1 MTHVHR
7 RPLAQLRL
15 EGFKLRGGVSDQR
28 GFVPG
33 NAFREVFVTLPQR
46 RVDALQVPCAF
57 VPFADLRRHKG
68 GLDTCARE
76 ERFR

>member
-15 EGFKLRGGVSDQR
+15 EGFKLRGGVGDQR
-28 GFVPG
+28 GFVPSDTI
-33 NAFREVFVTLPQR
+33 REVFVTLPQR

-68 GLDTCARE
+68 G
-76 ERFR
+76 